1 MRQKHDTPHE
11 STASTK
17 GTPALCEH
25 PAARLWPRAG
35 RGRGSGLQGN
45 RERAQGANR
54 ARGFRRPPRRFH
66 GPGKGEPALGGA
78 RDLSQV
84 RERSGA
90 ALRQLPV
97 LVRGGTG
104 FGWLLPGRGDTSD
117 ACETRPLV
125 LRWPRPSPALQ
136 QERRRRLG
144 PSGGRGLEETRALWF
159 IRRDQASAR
168 RPLVTQP
175 RAQAERRGRE
185 PPPPRGD
192 IQAACAGGGTRLLTL
207 QLEEASLHR
216 NTSHVQGS
224 RAGRSPRVLGTVR
237 GAGGTPSGWWGR
249 RG

>member
-1 MRQKHDTPHE
+1 MRQKHNTPHE

-45 RERAQGANR
+45 REKAQGANR
-54 ARGFRRPPRRFH
+54 ARGF
-66 GPGKGEPALGGA
+66 AA
-78 RDLSQV
+78 T
-84 RERSGA
+84 A
-90 ALRQLPV
+90 ALPRTRKGRASTRGSPGPLASSGEEWSSPSPAPGPRQ
-97 LVRGGTG
+97 GGTG

-168 RPLVTQP
+168 RPQVTQP

-224 RAGRSPRVLGTVR
+224 RAGRSPRVLSTVR